1 MAGPVEVT
9 GVVGFVV
16 GTDVTVAVGVVGTD
30 PPAACVGVTT
40 GEVTRVT
47 VPVLLTVLFLVLAW

>member
-16 GTDVTVAVGVVGTD
+16 GTDVTVVVGTD